1 MKMQRLIH
9 FFIIFVLLASCKTK
23 NQNSDSKDNIRD
35 SSIDTNNTFSVIV
48 KLDTIATPNAPKRIT
63 RNIKLDNEGRLLM
76 AAYDDIIRYDGESF
90 TLLEKEED
98 LHSWYAFDVLEDKKG
113 NIWIASDQSGA
124 FRVDTTTGTITNFT
138 TNDGL
143 GHKRNMC
150 IYEDKAGNIW
160 IGGQGGL
167 SRYDGNEFVN
177 FTTED
182 GLPHNDINTIIEDKS
197 GNIWFGTRGN
207 AGVYNGNAFSEIKN
221 EKGEPFFNVWSIVE
235 DKKGN
240 IWLVDSVGLWKY
252 NGGRFTLKSSDVWKV
267 YEDRKGNLL
276 STGMLRGG
284 GSVLKRMESKS
295 LEDKKITTVEIFK
308 SDKMF
313 FCIVEDKKG
322 NIWIGG
328 GDGIWHYNGK
338 TVSYFTGISTHDE

>member
-1 MKMQRLIH
+1 MRRVIPIYLML
-9 FFIIFVLLASCKTK
+9 VLLASCKVK
-23 NQNSDSKDNIRD
+23 NQTFDPKDEIRI
-35 SSIDTNNTFSVIV
+35 SSIDPNDSFSVIV
-48 KLDTIATPNAPKRIT
+48 KFDTITAANAPKRIT

-76 AAYDDIIRYDGESF
+76 AAYDDIIRYDGKSF
-90 TLLEKEED
+90 SPLEKEEG

-124 FRVDTTTGTITNFT
+124 FRIDAVTGTITNFT

-167 SRYDGNEFVN
+167 SRYDGNTFVN

-182 GLPHNDINTIIEDKS
+182 GLPHNDINTILEDKA

-207 AGVYNGNAFSEIKN
+207 AGIYDGTSFYEIKN
-221 EKGEPFFNVWSIVE
+221 DEGEPFFNVWSIVE
-235 DKKGN
+235 DNTGN
-240 IWLVDSVGLWKY
+240 IWLVDNIGLWKY
-252 NGGRFTLKSSDVWKV
+252 SGGKFTQKSSDVWKI
-267 YEDRKGNLL
+267 YEDQQGDFW

-284 GSVLKRMESKS
+284 GSVLKRIESKS
-295 LEDKKITTVEIFK
+295 MAEKKIMGVEVFK
-308 SDKMF
+308 SNKMF
-313 FCIVEDKKG
+313 FGIVEDQMG

-328 GDGIWHYNGK
+328 GDGIWLYNEK
-338 TVSYFTGISTHDE
+338 TVSYFTGILVRDE